1 MDHPSTPPVTASS
14 TAPAPTM
21 WKQGAGVGTAIGTA
35 ISTCIGLGLGSTW
48 VGTDP
53 NAILFAV
60 AGVMSTAVVGM
71 TLGALIGWAVPAQ
84 TQTNSH

>member
-1 MDHPSTPPVTASS
+1 MDHPNTPPTTSS
-14 TAPAPTM
+14 APPTL

-35 ISTCIGLGLGSTW
+35 ISACIALGIGSTW
-48 VGTDP
+48 ATNP

-60 AGVMSTAVVGM
+60 AGVVSTAVVGM
-71 TLGALIGWAVPAQ
+71 VLGALIGWAVPAQ